1 MRVEYINPF
10 VVAAFSVLE
19 MLLGEAP
26 TKGKLTVQPN
36 VFTSQRCNI
45 VFGVTG
51 LVGGSVIFGMSGPTS
66 LQIASKMLGQ
76 PVTLFDAMA
85 ASAIAEMGNM
95 VCGTALQHLSEA
107 GFPCDITPPTIVRGD
122 AEISTL
128 SVPAVVLP
136 IKTTYGAIYLTLGL
150 QHRK

>member
-1 MRVEYINPF
+1 MKVEYINPF
-10 VVAAFSVLE
+10 VRAAFSVLE

-26 TKGKLTVQPN
+26 TKGKLTVHPN

-51 LVGGSVIFGMSGPTS
+51 AVGGSVIFGMSGPTS
-66 LQIASKMLGQ
+66 LQIASKMMGQ
-76 PVTLFDAMA
+76 PVTLFDALA

-95 VCGTALQHLSEA
+95 VCGNALQHLSEA
-107 GFPCDITPPTIVRGD
+107 GFQCDITPPTIVRGD

-128 SVPAVVLP
+128 SVPAIVMPVNTLYGP
-136 IKTTYGAIYLTLGL
+136 IYMTVGL
-150 QHRK
+150 VHRK